1 MIWVLAFV
9 AALLCAVLAS
19 EADSLFGFGAG
30 FLIVAALGLVHRQSE
45 RIDELVDRLREL
57 EKARAAAP
65 RASTASPAPS
75 PSTTPNAGGAPEPAV
90 SQASAVDAFSAEPPP
105 IPPSIELP
113 SRPAPAAG
121 SEPNP
126 GRAERPTPVE
136 APAPTP
142 PREAAPRP
150 RVQRPAQEPDVIE
163 RFVERAKAF
172 VFEGNVPV
180 KLGLLVSLFG
190 VAALIRY
197 AASAGWLTVPVS
209 VRYAGIAI
217 AAIAM
222 LLYGL
227 KQVRERPVFG
237 LSLQGGAIGIL
248 LLTVFG
254 SFRVPGLLPAGLAF
268 GLVLVLVAGA
278 AVLAIRQ
285 NAVWLAVIGFLGGY
299 LAPILLSTG
308 SGNHVAL
315 FSYYALLNGAIFGMA
330 WVRPWRAL
338 NLMGFVFTFG
348 VAALWGAKYFRPELF
363 ATTEP
368 FLVAFFLMYV
378 TIPVAYAL
386 KGREPGKVDATLLF
400 GTPLVAFPMQVA
412 LLDGETMPLAF
423 SALAVAAVYLL
434 LALWS
439 RREEK
444 LRVLGQSA
452 AALGLAFATLA
463 VPLALSARWTSAT
476 WALQGVALLWL
487 GQTQQRRWPQ
497 AAGVGLQVLAGI
509 AYLVSFEH
517 AHDGMAVFN
526 AHTLNVLLLV
536 VGAGACAWLLDRADE
551 GKRSLGGALL
561 AAAAIGWWFWAGVRE
576 VEHAAHVYDH
586 EGGLDLGSAWLIF
599 VALSATVAAALRHTL
614 DWRKPAWLAALA
626 LPTATLGVVAAYLDT
641 PEWLARPE
649 GLTLLAVTAAMVVAL
664 PTLRGLTGRLATAHI
679 GGLAAITLA
688 LGLGIRAGLE
698 AINAESLGDGWRWV
712 LPWLPLAALTALL
725 LRRPTLAAWPVGDAI
740 HGYRRIALG
749 LALLVLG
756 SVWVV
761 TQVAAG
767 TATPL
772 PWVPLLNPVELFQ
785 LVGVL
790 ALSLW
795 LKNTPPNAPT
805 RALASLALGVAA
817 FTTMTMVTLRASLH
831 WSGESMALSSWMDS
845 VDWSTVASWTQ
856 SQAALSVVWSLA
868 GVVCWVR
875 GSRRVSRPLWTFGA
889 LLLGAV
895 LLKLLLIDRGNLGD
909 LLGIVSFLTVGGL
922 LVVVGRLAPRPP
934 SRPEAAA

>member
-1 MIWVLAFV
+1 MIWVLAFL
-9 AALLCAVLAS
+9 AALMGAVLAS
-19 EADSLFGFGAG
+19 EAEALFGFGAG
-30 FLIVAALGLVHRQSE
+30 FLLVAGLGLLHRQSR
-45 RIDELVDRLREL
+45 RIDALASRLREL
-57 EKARAAAP
+57 ETPHGPQRDSQATATAFVAPANPTPSPVTSSTPGPAEEPPPIPAMGDAAP
-65 RASTASPAPS
+65 APAPS
-75 PSTTPNAGGAPEPAV
+75 PSPAV
-90 SQASAVDAFSAEPPP
+90 E
-105 IPPSIELP
+105 
-113 SRPAPAAG
+113 RPAPRPAASRPPA
-121 SEPNP
+121 SEPD
-126 GRAERPTPVE
+126 A
-136 APAPTP
+136 
-142 PREAAPRP
+142 
-150 RVQRPAQEPDVIE
+150 IE
-163 RFVERAKAF
+163 RFAARLKTLL
-172 VFEGNVPV
+172 FEGNVPV

-197 AASAGWLTVPVS
+197 AASEGWLTVPVS
-209 VRYAGIAI
+209 VRYAGIAA
-217 AAIAM
+217 AAIGM
-222 LLYGL
+222 LVYGL
-227 KQVRERPVFG
+227 KQVRERPAFG

-268 GLVLVLVAGA
+268 ALVLALVAGA

-285 NAVWLAVIGFLGGY
+285 NAVWLAAIGFLGGY

-315 FSYYALLNGAIFGMA
+315 FSYYALLNGAVFAMA

-439 RREEK
+439 RREAK

-497 AAGVGLQVLAGI
+497 VAGVGLQALAGL
-509 AYLVSFEH
+509 AYVASFEH
-517 AHDGMAVFN
+517 GDDGMAVLN
-526 AHTLNVLLLV
+526 PHTLNLLLLV
-536 VGAGACAWLLDRADE
+536 LGAGACAWLLDRAHE
-551 GKRSLGGALL
+551 NQRSTGGAVL
-561 AAAAIGWWFWAGVRE
+561 ATAALGWWFWAGARE
-576 VEHAAHVYDH
+576 VERLDNVYTYTATDQTTL
-586 EGGLDLGSAWLIF
+586 ELGAGWLVF
-599 VALSATVAAALRHTL
+599 VAISALLAAGLRRLTP
-614 DWRKPAWLAALA
+614 WRKPGWLPALAMPTAVFAVVVAALESPSWLSQPRGFTLLALAAALA
-626 LPTATLGVVAAYLDT
+626 LV
-641 PEWLARPE
+641 
-649 GLTLLAVTAAMVVAL
+649 L
-664 PTLRGLTGRLATAHI
+664 PALRGLTGRQATTHI
-679 GGLAAITLA
+679 AGLAALTLA
-688 LGLGIRAGLE
+688 VGLGIREGLE
-698 AINAESLGDGWRWV
+698 AINAETLGDGWRWI

-725 LRRPTLAAWPVGDAI
+725 LRRPTLAAWPVGEDSQA
-740 HGYRRIALG
+740 YRRVALG

-756 SVWVV
+756 GVWVV
-761 TQVAAG
+761 TQAVAG
-767 TATPL
+767 TAAPL

-785 LVGVL
+785 LIGVL
-790 ALSLW
+790 GLAVW
-795 LKNTPPNAPT
+795 LRRMPPQ
-805 RALASLALGVAA
+805 ASMRPIAAVALGAAA
-817 FTTMTMVTLRASLH
+817 FTLMTMATLRASWH
-831 WSGESMALSSWMDS
+831 WGAEGWAGSPWMSAVNWLD
-845 VDWSTVASWTQ
+845 VASWTS

-868 GVVCWVR
+868 GVICWVT
-875 GSRRVSRPLWTFGA
+875 GSRRGSRPLWTYGA
-889 LLLGAV
+889 LLLAIV
-895 LLKLLLIDRGNLGD
+895 LLKLLLVDRENLGD

-934 SRPEAAA
+934 SRPEAIE